1 MSKTLR
7 VRIANKWYNVE
18 IDDIKARPIK
28 ALVDGEVVEVEIET
42 SPSPLQKSN
51 TPSVVSTPDSTAT
64 KATKIFHTP
73 MPGIIVSVAVKE
85 GDQIVTGD
93 EICVLEAMKM
103 QQTLRA
109 EWSGVVKVV
118 HVSSSQQVN
127 TGDPIVEL
135 Q

>member
-1 MSKTLR
+1 M
-7 VRIANKWYNVE
+7 
-18 IDDIKARPIK
+18 
-28 ALVDGEVVEVEIET
+28 
-42 SPSPLQKSN
+42 
-51 TPSVVSTPDSTAT
+51 STPDSTAT

-73 MPGIIVSVAVKE
+73 KHGIIVSEAVKE

-103 QQTLRA
+103 QQILRA
-109 EWSGVVKVV
+109 DWSGVVKVV

-127 TGDPIVEL
+127 AGDPIVEL

>member
-1 MSKTLR
+1 MSKVLR
-7 VRIANKWYNVE
+7 VKIANKWYNVE
-18 IDDIKARPIK
+18 IEDIKATPLK
-28 ALVDGEVVEVEIET
+28 VLVDGESVEVEIET
-42 SPSPLQKSN
+42 SPPALQKSD
-51 TPSVVSTPDSTAT
+51 TFPVASTSDSATT

-118 HVSSSQQVN
+118 HVSSSQHVN
-127 TGDPIVEL
+127 AGDPIAEL